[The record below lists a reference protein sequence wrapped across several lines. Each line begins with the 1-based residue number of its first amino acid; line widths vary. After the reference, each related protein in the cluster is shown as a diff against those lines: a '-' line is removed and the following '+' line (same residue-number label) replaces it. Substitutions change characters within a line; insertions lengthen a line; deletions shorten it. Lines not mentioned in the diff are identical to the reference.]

1 VQSLQRS
8 PLLFPREHLRGDE
21 KQHEGLHD
29 IVEVGTLQ
37 RERKRLAMHQPAPTR
52 GVKMAECFPQ

>member
-1 VQSLQRS
+1 
-8 PLLFPREHLRGDE
+8 LFPREHLRGDE